1 MGEPEATTEPRYHRH
16 LVDAPPKRT
25 RVVRTLVGRP
35 MASGELEETLLP
47 KWLALPIFASD
58 PISSVA
64 YATEAAMLVLVGV
77 SLSALRDVIP
87 ISIAI
92 AVLLAIVTL
101 SYRQTVAAYESSGGA
116 YVVARENLGV
126 LPALLAAASLLTDYI
141 LTVAVSVASGVL
153 AITSAAQFL
162 SGHEVALS
170 VACVVGIMLVN
181 LRGVREAGVAFAFP
195 TYAFLAVLFLTIG
208 TGLAKCADGSCP
220 QAVTP
225 HPVPA
230 GTGAVTLFVLLR
242 AFASGSAALTGV
254 ESIANGVNA
263 FRRPQSRN
271 AAQTLAIL
279 GCIAITAF
287 LGVSYLA
294 WETHARPSE
303 TVSVLSQIGRAA
315 FPAGSSAG
323 FVYYL
328 LQAFTFAILVFAANT
343 SFQGF
348 PRLAALMARDRYFP
362 RQFVNLGDR
371 LVYSNGIFVL
381 TSISV
386 ALIVAFKANVNSL
399 IHLYVVGVFTAF
411 TLSQTGMV
419 RYWQRRRVPGWQWR
433 AALNGVG
440 AAATGVVTIIVI
452 LTKFAEGAW
461 IVIVAIPIFVLAFYG
476 VHRHYRY
483 VARRL
488 AAGVDAVKRAR
499 SDLTNQ
505 VVLPVADLDAAT
517 RFAVWYARAVAGKE
531 FRGVYVA
538 GSGTRDPRGHWWEF
552 SGGLKPLELVA
563 TNERW
568 SEAVRDYVWRL
579 PRGEADFVTVIV
591 AEQFE
596 RRSLVSALRKHEA
609 FRLKRRLLGEVGI
622 AVADVTAVGTTTRTL
637 PQRVVCRVLASGAQA
652 ATLRAVNYAT
662 TLGIDDAKAVFF
674 AHDDEQAQQ
683 IRSEW
688 RRNEFDFPLETVEA
702 RDRDLGDP
710 LLRYVRQLTDD
721 DETLALL
728 VMPEVIV
735 AGWRELLHNQRAL
748 YVKRLLL
755 FQPRVVLT
763 SVPYQII
770 A

>member
-1 MGEPEATTEPRYHRH
+1 MADSESTAEPRYHRH
-16 LVDAPPKRT
+16 LVEAPPKRT

-77 SLSALRDVIP
+77 SVAALRDVIP
-87 ISIAI
+87 ISIGI
-92 AVLLAIVTL
+92 AVLLGIVTL
-101 SYRQTVAAYESSGGA
+101 SYRQTVYAYESSGGA

-126 LPALLAAASLLTDYI
+126 FPALLAAASLLTDYI

-153 AITSAAQFL
+153 AITSAVQFL
-162 SGHEVALS
+162 NGHEVALS
-170 VACVVGIMLVN
+170 VACVIAIMLVN
-181 LRGVREAGVAFAFP
+181 LRGVREAGVAFALP
-195 TYAFLAVLFLTIG
+195 TYAFLAVLFLTVG
-208 TGLAKCADGSCP
+208 TGLAKCADGACP

-230 GTGAVTLFVLLR
+230 GAGAVTLFVLLR

-279 GCIAITAF
+279 GAIAITAF

-294 WETHARPSE
+294 YEMHTRPSE
-303 TVSVLSQIGRAA
+303 KVSVLSQIGRAA
-315 FPAGSSAG
+315 FPAGSSG
-323 FVYYL
+323 SFVYYL
-328 LQAFTFAILVFAANT
+328 LQAFTFAILIFAANT

-381 TSISV
+381 TTIAV

-411 TLSQTGMV
+411 TISQTGMV
-419 RYWQRRRVPGWQWR
+419 RYWQRRRAPGWQWR

-440 AAATGVVTIIVI
+440 ATATGLVTIIVI

-461 IVIVAIPIFVLAFYG
+461 IVIVAIPVFVLGFYA

-499 SDLTNQ
+499 GDLTNQ
-505 VVLPVADLDAAT
+505 VLVPVVDLDPAT

-531 FRGVYVA
+531 FRGIYVP
-538 GSGTRDPRGHWWEF
+538 GSGSRDPRGHWWEF
-552 SGGLKPLELVA
+552 SGGVKPLEL
-563 TNERW
+563 
-568 SEAVRDYVWRL
+568 
-579 PRGEADFVTVIV
+579 
-591 AEQFE
+591 
-596 RRSLVSALRKHEA
+596 
-609 FRLKRRLLGEVGI
+609 
-622 AVADVTAVGTTTRTL
+622 
-637 PQRVVCRVLASGAQA
+637 
-652 ATLRAVNYAT
+652 
-662 TLGIDDAKAVFF
+662 
-674 AHDDEQAQQ
+674 
-683 IRSEW
+683 
-688 RRNEFDFPLETVEA
+688 
-702 RDRDLGDP
+702 
-710 LLRYVRQLTDD
+710 
-721 DETLALL
+721 
-728 VMPEVIV
+728 
-735 AGWRELLHNQRAL
+735 
-748 YVKRLLL
+748 
-755 FQPRVVLT
+755 
-763 SVPYQII
+763 
-770 A
+770 